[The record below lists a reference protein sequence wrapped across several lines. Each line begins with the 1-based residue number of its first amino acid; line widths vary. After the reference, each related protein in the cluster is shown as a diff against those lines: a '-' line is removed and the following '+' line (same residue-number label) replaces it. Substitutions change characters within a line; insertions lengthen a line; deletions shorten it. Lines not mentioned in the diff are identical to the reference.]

1 MPTRE
6 EVPMSQPVEPQS
18 APRAAAPPA
27 EELRG
32 LLVID
37 KPQGITSRKALNI
50 VEQRLGLGPL
60 GHCGSLDPLATGVL
74 VLVVGKARKV
84 QDLIVRG
91 EKVYDMTVTL
101 GARSDT
107 DDAEGV
113 IVPVEGASA
122 PERAAVEA
130 ALAPFRGEISQVP
143 PTYSAVK
150 VDGRRMHREARK
162 GHPVEAPPRNVT
174 VHELRLDRYEWPTLD
189 LHLRCSSGTYARGIA
204 RDLGAALGTGGYMSR
219 LVRSRVGALD
229 LSAAVRPEDA
239 GPANLIGIEPALRDL
254 PRINVPLQQRSRLL
268 RGQPL
273 RTPPGFVPADPCF
286 AWCEGEVIASVAFI
300 EGGAAF
306 RTKKLL
312 V

>member
-1 MPTRE
+1 MTMPIELPADAGGRA
-6 EVPMSQPVEPQS
+6 PPVEEP
-18 APRAAAPPA
+18 
-27 EELRG
+27 RG
-32 LLVID
+32 LIVLD
-37 KPQGITSRKALNI
+37 KPQGITSRRALNI

-113 IVPVEGASA
+113 IAPVEGCA
-122 PERAAVEA
+122 PPARAAVEA
-130 ALAPFRGEISQVP
+130 ALEPFRGEISQVP

-150 VDGRRMHREARK
+150 VEGRRMHREARK
-162 GHPVEAPPRNVT
+162 GRPVEAPPRPVT
-174 VHELRLDRYEWPTLD
+174 VHELRLDRYEWPELD

-204 RDLGAALGTGGYMSR
+204 RDLGAALSTGGYMSQ
-219 LVRSRVGALD
+219 LVRRRVGSLD
-229 LSAAVRPEDA
+229 LSRAVPPDQVEARHV
-239 GPANLIGIEPALRDL
+239 LGIEPALKEF
-254 PRINVPLQQRSRLL
+254 PRINVPLQQRSRLV
-268 RGQPL
+268 RGQTL
-273 RTPPGFVPADPCF
+273 RTPPGFPPADPCF
-286 AWCEGEVIASVAFI
+286 AWCEGEVIASITFL

-306 RTKKLL
+306 RTQKLL

>member
-1 MPTRE
+1 MD
-6 EVPMSQPVEPQS
+6 QPLAQP
-18 APRAAAPPA
+18 ALPAATPA
-27 EELRG
+27 EEPRG

-37 KPQGITSRKALNI
+37 KPQGITSRKALNL

-101 GARSDT
+101 GATSDT
-107 DDAEGV
+107 DDAEGAV
-113 IVPVEGASA
+113 TPVAGAQPPA
-122 PERAAVEA
+122 REAIEA

-150 VDGRRMHREARK
+150 VEGRRMHREARK
-162 GHPVEAPPRNVT
+162 GRPVEAPPRTVT

-189 LHLRCSSGTYARGIA
+189 LHLRCSSGTYARAIA

-219 LVRSRVGALD
+219 LVRSRVGSLD
-229 LSAAVRPEDA
+229 LAQAVAPEAA
-239 GPANLIGIEPALRDL
+239 GPEHLLGIEPALRDF
-254 PRINVPLQQRSRLL
+254 PRINVPLQQRSRLV
-268 RGQPL
+268 RGQSL

-286 AWCEGEVIASVAFI
+286 AWCEGEVLASVAFI
-300 EGGAAF
+300 EGGAAY

>member
-1 MPTRE
+1 
-6 EVPMSQPVEPQS
+6 MSQP
-18 APRAAAPPA
+18 APHLPDSLPPPL
-27 EELRG
+27 EESRG

-107 DDAEGV
+107 DDSEGV
-113 IVPVEGASA
+113 VVPVEGATA
-122 PERAAVEA
+122 PARERIEA
-130 ALAPFRGEISQVP
+130 ELVPFRGEIQQVP

-150 VDGRRMHREARK
+150 VEGRRMHREARQ
-162 GHPVEAPPRNVT
+162 GRPVEAPPRPVT
-174 VHELRLDRYEWPTLD
+174 VHELRLDRYEWPELD

-204 RDLGAALGTGGYMSR
+204 RDLGEALGTGGYMSR
-219 LVRSRVGALD
+219 LVRTRVGSLD
-229 LSAAVRPEDA
+229 LAQAVKPEEVEA
-239 GPANLIGIEPALRDL
+239 RHMLGIEPALREH
-254 PRINVPLQQRSRLL
+254 PRINVPLQQRSRLV
-268 RGQPL
+268 RGQSL
-273 RTPPGFVPADPCF
+273 RTPPGFVAVEPCF
-286 AWCEGEVIASVAFI
+286 AWCEGEVLASITFTD
-300 EGGAAF
+300 GGTSF
-306 RTKKLL
+306 RTRKLL

>member
-1 MPTRE
+1 
-6 EVPMSQPVEPQS
+6 MSQPFEQPSPKGGPVL
-18 APRAAAPPA
+18 PA
-27 EELRG
+27 EEPRG
-32 LLVID
+32 LIVVD
-37 KPQGITSRKALNI
+37 KPQGITSRRALNI

-107 DDAEGV
+107 DDAEGEV
-113 IVPVEGASA
+113 TPVEGVQPSA
-122 PERAAVEA
+122 REAVEA
-130 ALAPFRGEISQVP
+130 ALQPFRGEISQVP

-162 GHPVEAPPRNVT
+162 GRPVEAPPRTVT
-174 VHELRLDRYEWPTLD
+174 VHELRLDRYEWPELD
-189 LHLRCSSGTYARGIA
+189 LHLRCTSGTYARGIA

-219 LVRSRVGALD
+219 LVRTSVGALD
-229 LSAAVRPEDA
+229 LSQAVPPERVEAAHVT
-239 GPANLIGIEPALRDL
+239 GIEPALREF
-254 PRINVPLQQRSRLL
+254 PRINVPLQQRNRLV
-268 RGQPL
+268 RGQTL

-286 AWCEGEVIASVAFI
+286 AWCEGEVLASVTFV
-300 EGGAAF
+300 EGGSAF

>member
-1 MPTRE
+1 
-6 EVPMSQPVEPQS
+6 MSKPFEQPAAGGTSLPVEEP
-18 APRAAAPPA
+18 
-27 EELRG
+27 RG
-32 LLVID
+32 LIVLD
-37 KPQGITSRKALNI
+37 KPQGITSRRALNI

-91 EKVYDMTVTL
+91 EKVYDMTVRL

-113 IVPVEGASA
+113 IVPVEGCAA
-122 PERAAVEA
+122 PERAALEA
-130 ALAPFRGEISQVP
+130 ALAPFRGEIQQVP

-150 VDGRRMHREARK
+150 VEGRRMHREARK
-162 GHPVEAPPRNVT
+162 GNPVEAPPRPVT
-174 VHELRLDRYEWPTLD
+174 VHELRLDRYEWPELD

-204 RDLGAALGTGGYMSR
+204 RDLGEALGTGGYMSR
-219 LVRSRVGALD
+219 LVRTRVGSLD
-229 LSAAVRPEDA
+229 LSGAVPPDQAEPRHVM
-239 GPANLIGIEPALRDL
+239 GIEPALREF
-254 PRINVPLQQRSRLL
+254 PRINVPLQQRSRLV
-268 RGQPL
+268 RGQTL
-273 RTPPGFVPADPCF
+273 RTPPGFPSADPCF
-286 AWCEGEVIASVAFI
+286 AWCEGEVIASIAFV